1 MNSAYSDM
9 WLVVKWFFTD
19 FLITIITMPLG
30 ILKDTLDMIG
40 ISWKIVCL
48 IAAIAG
54 IIAKL
59 IIRYIKRML

>member
-1 MNSAYSDM
+1 MNNVYSDM
-9 WLVVKWFFTD
+9 WLVIKWFFTD
-19 FLITIITMPLG
+19 FFITVITMPLG

-40 ISWKIVCL
+40 ISWKIACL

-59 IIRYIKRML
+59 IIRYIKRIL